1 MDHFVLDA
9 GFAGLSVV
17 RHFLKESPK
26 DLNLHIDLYEMGI
39 GGGAPGLSGGLLH
52 PYSPNV
58 KLLWRGAE
66 CWEECMKLLSIAE

>member
-52 PYSPNV
+52 PYSPN
-58 KLLWRGAE
+58 GFSSTPFS
-66 CWEECMKLLSIAE
+66 LSFYGEVPSAGKNV